1 MLQRIEERR
10 VQAQLLLT
18 ERTARTDSRQRVA
31 EQSAAARED
40 AAARRTI
47 RANAAL
53 IKNQLAEAKRLE
65 IANAKKIEAQQV
77 YDAYKVDNSGVKEG
91 YALIEKW
98 VRMPAA
104 TVKSAYTCLFCRAE
118 SCGRRTTPASRKDE
132 CITALRVA
140 FGLEP
145 QNLDLHTDASE
156 TTNDE
161 EASVPEQD
169 DED

>member
-77 YDAYKVDNSGVKEG
+77 YDAYKVDNSGVNEG

-104 TVKSAYTCLFCRAE
+104 TVKSAYTYFVVPNLMA
-118 SCGRRTTPASRKDE
+118 GTTPASRKDE

-145 QNLDLHTDASE
+145 QDLDLHTDASE